1 MIQQLAASLASAP
14 VLANVDAVAANLASF
29 NVVAENSSDNSLPAA
44 SGIAFHTNQVRP
56 GDAFFALP
64 GEHVHGIRFADKA
77 LELGAAFI
85 VSDQPHPKGVQ
96 VGDPATVLLAL
107 GYVAR
112 AQRQGTVIGVTGSA
126 GKTTTKTL
134 AAAAL
139 ACDKSQG
146 NFNTPL
152 ALAKTLVDNLLRG
165 DGNAPIVLE
174 LGIDHIGEMD
184 GLVALAKPDIGILTL
199 IAESHLKGLGSLENV
214 ATEKKK
220 LINASP
226 LKLVSAEA
234 WHFLTPAEQEGAWC
248 YGLATQDADKALPDN
263 TVLADVH
270 VSQKD
275 ASQVLTVLDETITL
289 STLGTAAARSATA
302 AMTLAKMLDH
312 DLAQAA
318 TNISAAKF
326 EGYRGR
332 RWFARGDPG
341 CLRPGA

>member
-1 MIQQLAASLASAP
+1 MLTTTIIQQLAASLASSSVVAD
-14 VLANVDAVAANLASF
+14 VNLALSKPASLLRPLAEDTQTPFPAAN
-29 NVVAENSSDNSLPAA
+29 
-44 SGIAFHTNQVRP
+44 GIAFHTNQVRL

-64 GEHVHGIRFADKA
+64 GEQVHGIRFADKA

-96 VGDPATVLLAL
+96 VDDPAAVLLAL
-107 GYVAR
+107 GYAAR
-112 AQRQGTVIGVTGSA
+112 AERQGRVIGVTGSA

-165 DGNAPIVLE
+165 DGDKPLVLE
-174 LGIDHIGEMD
+174 LGIDHVGEMD
-184 GLVALAKPDIGILTL
+184 ELVALAKPDIGILTL
-199 IAESHLKGLGSLENV
+199 IAESHLKGLGTLENV

-226 LKLVSAEA
+226 RKLISAEA
-234 WHFLTPAEQEGAWC
+234 WHFLTPAEQVGAWC
-248 YGLATQDADKALPDN
+248 YGLEAQDADKPLPET
-263 TVLADVH
+263 TVLASVN
-270 VSQKD
+270 VSQQD
-275 ASQVLTVLDETITL
+275 ASQVLTVLGENLSL

-302 AMTLAKMLDH
+302 AMALAKMLDG
-312 DLAQAA
+312 DLSQAA
-318 TNISAAKF
+318 ANIS
-326 EGYRGR
+326 
-332 RWFARGDPG
+332 
-341 CLRPGA
+341 